1 MILETQ
7 QLAWLVLETVN
18 RIQGKGSTVRLVAP
32 RDEEVIR
39 QLDPALEEHELFAAE
54 VYLRARGYIASA
66 NLGLTSA
73 VYTITTTGLDW
84 LDEGFP
90 WPSEALPMT
99 GEEPEVAQPW
109 SATGGPHEGAEPR
122 AGWRRAF
129 GG

>member
-1 MILETQ
+1 MSLETQ

-32 RDEEVIR
+32 RDEEVTR
-39 QLDPALEEHELFAAE
+39 QLEPTLDEHELFAAE
-54 VYLRARGYIASA
+54 VYLLARGYIASA

-90 WPSEALPMT
+90 WPSEALQMT
-99 GEEPEVAQPW
+99 GEEPERAQPW
-109 SATGGPHEGAEPR
+109 SASGGGV
-122 AGWRRAF
+122 RRV
-129 GG
+129 